1 MLWLIKFFGTKLGK
15 LAALLMALA
24 LFFWAV
30 STHYISVG
38 VLKCQS
44 AITKAV
50 LDEQRKNSKI
60 NAEIRRN
67 SEETVRQLQERN
79 TELFNSF
86 NKSESF
92 NNSESD
98 SACLSASR
106 LRRVNDIRA
115 SETGASKSTTI
126 NETPLPRP

>member
-1 MLWLIKFFGTKLGK
+1 MLGFIFSKAGAYTMLA
-15 LAALLMALA
+15 LAALAVFLMGR
-24 LFFWAV
+24 
-30 STHYISVG
+30 SYYIG
-38 VLKCQS
+38 IGRTECQI

-60 NAEIRRN
+60 NAEIRSA
-67 SEETVRQLQERN
+67 SEETVRQLEARN

-86 NKSESF
+86 SKSESF

-98 SACLSASR
+98 SPCLSVNR
-106 LRRVNDIRA
+106 LRRVNDIRS

>member
-1 MLWLIKFFGTKLGK
+1 MLGFIFSKAGAYTMLA
-15 LAALLMALA
+15 LAALAVFLMGR
-24 LFFWAV
+24 
-30 STHYISVG
+30 SYYIG
-38 VLKCQS
+38 IGRTECQI

-92 NNSESD
+92 NNGEPD

-106 LRRVNDIRA
+106 LRRVNDIRS
-115 SETGASKSTTI
+115 SETGASKPTTI